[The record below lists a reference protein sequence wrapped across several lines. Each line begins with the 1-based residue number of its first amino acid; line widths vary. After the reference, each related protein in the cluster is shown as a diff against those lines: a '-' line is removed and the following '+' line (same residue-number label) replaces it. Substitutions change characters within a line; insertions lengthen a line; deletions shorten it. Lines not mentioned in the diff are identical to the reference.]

1 MKILNASIAVCSV
14 AIMLFFT
21 QCRKDNTPAVPINK
35 APIANANNPV
45 TNMPKD
51 SVELDGSGSVDP
63 DGDPI
68 TYKWT
73 YISGSDSFI
82 IRKNTDAKTFVAK
95 LKVGTY
101 KFLLTVT
108 DNKGAFSI
116 DTATVIVNPT
126 GTNQPP
132 TANANNP
139 VTNMPKDSVEL
150 DGSGSIDPDGDPITY
165 KWAYISG
172 PDGSVIRK
180 DTDAKT
186 FVAKLKE
193 GTYKFLLTVTDS
205 KMASATANVI
215 VIVNPASVNPPI
227 VITLSPSSQTKNLSV
242 VGNPILKASAT
253 GGRGTITYTWSNE
266 SRPTGAAIPTIT
278 APNKDSTTVT
288 GINAVGTYTFKV
300 IATDAD
306 GKTSSAIATII
317 TSNVEPKIIGSF
329 AGYYSGNSAN
339 TFKFN
344 ITPDVAN
351 TAVDV
356 VVGGATPYN
365 NNKTTYTYVLGMAGA
380 VDTLK
385 NCSST
390 ITAADGS
397 TSTASFM
404 GIFSTDYKTLTI
416 KDFKLGEGLS
426 SFADFTLT
434 KL

>member
-1 MKILNASIAVCSV
+1 MKILNANIAVCSV

-35 APIANANNPV
+35 TPIANANNPV

-63 DGDPI
+63 DGGPI
-68 TYKWT
+68 TYKWA
-73 YISGSDSFI
+73 YISGPDGSV

-108 DNKGAFSI
+108 DNRGASSI
-116 DTATVIVNPT
+116 DTATVVVNPP

-132 TANANNP
+132 TANAGMAQAITLP
-139 VTNMPKDSVEL
+139 QDSVEL
-150 DGSGSIDPDGDPITY
+150 NGSGSMDPDGDPITY

-193 GTYKFLLTVTDS
+193 GSYVFRLTVTDS
-205 KMASATANVI
+205 KMASATADVI
-215 VIVNPASVNPPI
+215 VTVSAAPVNPPI
-227 VITLSPSSQTKNLSV
+227 VITLLPPSQTKNLSV
-242 VGNPILKASAT
+242 VGNPTLEASAM
-253 GGRGTITYTWSNE
+253 GGTGTITYTWSNE
-266 SRPTGAAIPTIT
+266 SRPTGSLMPTIT
-278 APNKDSTTVT
+278 TPNKASTTVT

-300 IATDAD
+300 IATDAN

-317 TSNVEPKIIGSF
+317 TSNVEPKIVGSF

-356 VVGGATPYN
+356 VIGGTTPYSSRAI
-365 NNKTTYTYVLGMAGA
+365 YTYVPGMAGA

-385 NCSST
+385 NCSFT

-404 GIFSTDYKTLTI
+404 GIFSTD
-416 KDFKLGEGLS
+416 
-426 SFADFTLT
+426 
-434 KL
+434 